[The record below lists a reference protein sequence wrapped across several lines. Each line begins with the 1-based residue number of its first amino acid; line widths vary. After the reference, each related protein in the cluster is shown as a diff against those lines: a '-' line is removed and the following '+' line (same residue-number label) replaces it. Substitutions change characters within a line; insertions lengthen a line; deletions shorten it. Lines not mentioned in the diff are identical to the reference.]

1 MDIRDLL
8 DQDVPLR
15 LEIAPDWEDV
25 VRRANPTTRRRYAA
39 GLGIAAALAASAF
52 AAVALWPA
60 HEGGVLE
67 RALAA
72 VGTAPLVHV
81 VYRDEAHETL
91 VDLATG
97 GRTPI
102 YQEHEEWYAADNGLR
117 DVTTFNG
124 HVVET
129 FVQTAGALGSQQ
141 RQTYA
146 GILDGYRQALADGTA
161 RLSGSGAI
169 AGHDVYWIHFKGEQ
183 LYDVGDARYHDW
195 SHEVAVDRTTL
206 RPVYV
211 RQTRDGVPG
220 PGTGQEILSLD
231 TLPAGTVDFS
241 KPEQPKPR
249 AIVMGAIDA
258 VDVTSNLGA
267 ATAELAGTPLWLGA
281 SYNGLPLAFAQTE
294 TLVGGAVGGSP
305 DRTRGFEVC
314 YGRKLE
320 PHVPSSNRMF
330 CDSKQRYVDVQESN
344 APTLAYDWDRNPAP
358 VAIPPGSILIGWSGA
373 DGFLERDGVYLHV
386 SAASEAELIAAVRAL
401 QPLHQTR

>member
-1 MDIRDLL
+1 MDIRELL
-8 DQDVPLR
+8 ERDVPLR
-15 LEIAPDWEDV
+15 DEIAPDWEEV
-25 VRRANPTTRRRYAA
+25 VRRANPAARRRYAA
-39 GLGIAAALAASAF
+39 GLAIAAALAAGAF

-72 VGTAPLVHV
+72 VGTEPVVHV
-81 VYRDEAHETL
+81 VYRDETHETL
-91 VDLATG
+91 VDLGTG
-97 GRTPI
+97 ARAPI
-102 YQEHEEWYAADNGLR
+102 YGEHEEWYAANKGLR
-117 DVTTFNG
+117 DVTTFDG

-129 FVQTAGALGSQQ
+129 FVQTADTLGSQQ

-161 RLSGSGAI
+161 RLTGSGTI

-211 RQTRDGVPG
+211 RETRDGVPG
-220 PGTGQEILSLD
+220 RGTGQEILSLD

-249 AIVMGAIDA
+249 PIVMGAVDA

-267 ATAELAGTPLWLGA
+267 AAAELTGAPLWLGS

-294 TLVGGAVGGSP
+294 TLVGGALGSP
-305 DRTRGFEVC
+305 DRTGGFEVC
-314 YGRKLE
+314 YGAKHE
-320 PHVPSSNRMF
+320 PQVPSSNRLF
-330 CDSKQRYVDVQESN
+330 CDSKQPYVDIQESN
-344 APTLAYDWDRNPAP
+344 APTLAYAWNRDPNL

-373 DGFLERDGVYLHV
+373 DGFLTRDGVYLHV
-386 SAASEAELIAAVRAL
+386 SARSEAELIAAVRAL
-401 QPLHQTR
+401 QPLR